1 MAEACGVPV
10 GQLLPDG
17 IQVFLRIGELLT
29 LAAGVGHTAN
39 QLVLAGQP
47 LLAQV
52 VDVEVA
58 LVVSRPGSTAQAEAV
73 VLSLSD
79 ISVNSVILGDRA
91 SVFPAI
97 FTHGG
102 QVFQWPI
109 LPHSVHKLL
118 QDLLEFRRVEAVA
131 IVRPPGMVESFPA

>member
-39 QLVLAGQP
+39 QLVLPGQL

-58 LVVSRPGSTAQAEAV
+58 LVVSRPGSTAQAETV
-73 VLSLSD
+73 VLSLSN
-79 ISVNSVILGDRA
+79 ISVNSVILGDRS

-102 QVFQWPI
+102 QVFQGAV
-109 LPHSVHKLL
+109 LSHGLHKLL
-118 QDLLEFRRVEAVA
+118 QDLLEFRRVEAVS
-131 IVRPPGMVESFPA
+131 IVRPPGVVESFPA